1 MHNIFLLR
9 KKKYTLIL
17 TKHVIFTS
25 VVFWNIALSLKIN
38 FPLLLSLNII
48 WRKRESKIY
57 YDIYLFSF

>member
-1 MHNIFLLR
+1 MHNIFLLW

-17 TKHVIFTS
+17 TKYVIFTG